1 MNLIMSKKKK
11 ILLIGG
17 GGHARSCIECIE
29 STDDYVVGG
38 IVDPVWQTK
47 APREI
52 LGVPILGS
60 DEDLAQLRNFF
71 DHALVTVGQIK
82 KSSLRIKLYNNVK
95 QLNYILPVIIAS
107 TSIVSKYASVAEG
120 TIIMHHVLV
129 NAGAKIGVNCIL
141 NNDCLIE
148 HDVHVGNHCHI
159 STNAVLNGDVHIGN
173 GCFIGSNATIIQGCF
188 LSDNEF
194 ICASQLVIKSTAPL
208 GD

>member
-1 MNLIMSKKKK
+1 MSKKKK

-29 STDDYVVGG
+29 STNGYVVGG
-38 IVDPVWQTK
+38 IVDPVWQTN
-47 APREI
+47 APQEI

-60 DEDLAQLRNFF
+60 DEDLFQLRNYF
-71 DHALVTVGQIK
+71 DHALITVGQIK
-82 KSSLRIKLYNNVK
+82 ESSLRIKLYNNIK

-107 TSIVSKYASVAEG
+107 TAIVSKYASVAEG

-129 NAGAKIGVNCIL
+129 NASAKIGANCIL
-141 NNDCLIE
+141 NNGCLIE

-194 ICASQLVIKSTAPL
+194 IRASQLITKSTTPL
-208 GD
+208 EG